1 MRSFLTQA
9 QDVACIIS
17 VFFLQYKGSVACL
30 KWPVIVEIATNCLP
44 GYCFSALYWHS
55 DALKGQCFYN
65 VN

>member
-1 MRSFLTQA
+1 MWPVLYQF
-9 QDVACIIS
+9 
-17 VFFLQYKGSVACL
+17 FFLQYKGSVACL